1 MWLDGQAH
9 KNHLTSIY
17 NLHSSFISLMTSIL
31 TEEHFCS
38 YRLQMCP
45 TTRIS
50 NHIKCRLSHPKA
62 SDAHLLIFAG
72 HCCNQQ
78 YDQLRNAY
86 THPHPRSQRFL
97 FWSAPYRMLSKGLPL
112 DALDSIF
119 SFPSHL
125 WSRHIMIMIVYYEQ
139 NDVIYGI
146 PMLRAIV
153 HQRTVVVNL
162 CLVGW
167 VSGLV
172 MVGLMQ
178 SRESKA
184 CHL

>member
-97 FWSAPYRMLSKGLPL
+97 FWSTPYRMLSKGKIACACLFICL
-112 DALDSIF
+112 RGKIVIKFLLLLISF
-119 SFPSHL
+119 S
-125 WSRHIMIMIVYYEQ
+125 SR
-139 NDVIYGI
+139 
-146 PMLRAIV
+146 
-153 HQRTVVVNL
+153 
-162 CLVGW
+162 
-167 VSGLV
+167 
-172 MVGLMQ
+172 
-178 SRESKA
+178 K
-184 CHL
+184 